1 MIIFEDIH
9 LRLGGQPVLRGFDW
23 QPEAAQLSLLVGAN
37 GAGKSSALKVAAGL
51 WRPDSGRIRI
61 LDTEGAKEGAKEHE
75 QTAGVAYLPQ
85 APAFHPRLR
94 VRELLRFYARL
105 EGQRLVEAD
114 LALERFGLES
124 HLRHRSAALSGGLRQ
139 RLGLAVLSLTSNPVW
154 MLDEPGLSL
163 DPFWRRRLQEWLR
176 EVCAEGRTVLV
187 ATHLLAEWNNR
198 ADACYLCERGRIVSQ
213 LDVTQMQDELFVL
226 EDGAA
231 TAQEEASG

>member
-1 MIIFEDIH
+1 
-9 LRLGGQPVLRGFDW
+9 
-23 QPEAAQLSLLVGAN
+23 
-37 GAGKSSALKVAAGL
+37 
-51 WRPDSGRIRI
+51 
-61 LDTEGAKEGAKEHE
+61 
-75 QTAGVAYLPQ
+75 
-85 APAFHPRLR
+85 
-94 VRELLRFYARL
+94 
-105 EGQRLVEAD
+105 
-114 LALERFGLES
+114 
-124 HLRHRSAALSGGLRQ
+124 
-139 RLGLAVLSLTSNPVW
+139 